1 MEEGPSRLLS
11 VQNAQKLILEYA
23 LTTGIERVSL
33 MDSVGRV
40 LAEDVQ
46 ARRDQPPWDNSA
58 MDGYAVR
65 WEDVK
70 AASPKKPVALKI
82 VEEIPAGYL
91 PKRIIKKG
99 EAARIMTGAPL
110 PEGADTI
117 VPQEET
123 LGDEGRKVV
132 KIMSPGEK
140 GDYVRPKGMDV
151 TIGSL
156 LMQQGTTLRPAHIG
170 MLASM
175 GKSLVTVYRKPKV
188 AILATGN
195 ELADLDDVLS
205 PEKILNSNSYA
216 VAAQSLEAG
225 AQPILIGI
233 AKDSPEDLKSKLLE
247 ALSALGEEG
256 VVVSS
261 GGVSVGKY
269 DFVKEVYQQLDIEIK
284 FWRVAM
290 KPGSPLAFGT
300 SGKRLVFGL
309 PGNPVS
315 SMVTFELFVRPS
327 LRKMAGASLVHRPR
341 VLATL
346 AEAIKKAPEKSHFLR
361 GWVEIQDHQYMVRTT
376 GIQDSNV
383 LSSML
388 KANALII
395 LPEGRTEF
403 RAGERVEVHFLW
415 Q

>member
-1 MEEGPSRLLS
+1 MLS
-11 VQNAQKLILEYA
+11 VDEAQKIILDHA
-23 LTTGIERVSL
+23 LTIGIERVSL
-33 MDSVGRV
+33 MDAVGKV
-40 LAEDVQ
+40 LAEEVL

-70 AASPKKPVALKI
+70 AASPKRPVSLRI

-91 PKRIIKKG
+91 PKHTIKKG

-123 LGDEGRKVV
+123 SGDRDQKCVN
-132 KIMSPGEK
+132 ILSAGEK
-140 GDYVRPKGMDV
+140 RDYVRAKGMDV
-151 TIGSL
+151 ASGSL
-156 LMQQGTTLRPAHIG
+156 LMSRGTTLRPAHIG

-175 GKSLVTVYRKPKV
+175 GKSRVMVYCKPKV

-216 VAAQSLEAG
+216 VAAQALEAG
-225 AQPILIGI
+225 AEPVLVGI
-233 AKDSPEDLKSKLLE
+233 AKDSPEDLKTKLAE
-247 ALSALGEEG
+247 ALSTLGEKG

-284 FWRVAM
+284 FWKVAM

-315 SMVTFELFVRPS
+315 SMVTFELFVRPA
-327 LRKMAGASLVHRPR
+327 LRRMLGASPIHRPR

-346 AEAIKKAPEKSHFLR
+346 TEAIQKAPEKSHFLR
-361 GWVEIQDHQYMVRTT
+361 GWVEIQNHQYTVRTT

-383 LSSML
+383 LSSMMA
-388 KANALII
+388 ANALII

-403 RAGERVEVHFLW
+403 RAGEKVEVYLLW
-415 Q
+415 QS

>member
-1 MEEGPSRLLS
+1 MLS
-11 VQNAQKLILEYA
+11 VDEATKLILEHA
-23 LTTGIERVSL
+23 IPIGIERVSL
-33 MDSVGRV
+33 VHAAGRV
-40 LAEDVQ
+40 LAEDIH

-70 AASPKKPVALKI
+70 ITSPKRPVSLRI
-82 VEEIPAGYL
+82 VEEIPAGTL
-91 PKRIIKKG
+91 PRHVIKKG

-110 PEGADTI
+110 PEGADAI
-117 VPQEET
+117 I
-123 LGDEGRKVV
+123 RKEDASEDGNRV
-132 KIMSPGEK
+132 KISVAGEK
-140 GDYVRPKGMDV
+140 GEYVRTRGMDV
-151 TIGSL
+151 AAGSL
-156 LMQQGTTLRPAHIG
+156 LMKRGTTLWPAHIG
-170 MLASM
+170 MLAAV
-175 GKSLVTVYRKPKV
+175 GKNLLTVYRRPRV

-205 PEKILNSNSYA
+205 PEKIMNTNSYA
-216 VAAQSLEAG
+216 VAAQAIEVG
-225 AQPILIGI
+225 AEPVLIGI
-233 AKDSPEDLKSKLLE
+233 AKDSPEDLKEKLAE

-315 SMVTFELFVRPS
+315 SMVTFELFVRPA
-327 LRKMAGASLVHRPR
+327 LRKMAGASSVHRPR
-341 VLATL
+341 TLATL
-346 AEAIKKAPEKSHFLR
+346 AEDLLKSSDKSHFLR
-361 GWVEIQDHQYMVRTT
+361 GWVQIQDHQYIVRTT

-388 KANALII
+388 AANALII

-403 RAGERVEVHFLW
+403 RAGDQVEVHLLW

>member
-1 MEEGPSRLLS
+1 MLT
-11 VQNAQKLILEYA
+11 VDAAQKLILDHA
-23 LTTGIERVSL
+23 LTTGAERVSL
-33 MDSVGRV
+33 MNSVGRV
-40 LAEDVQ
+40 LAEEVHS
-46 ARRDQPPWDNSA
+46 RRDQPPWDNSA

-65 WEDVK
+65 CEDVK
-70 AASPKKPVALKI
+70 TASPQKPVSLKI

-91 PKRIIKKG
+91 PKHTIKQG

-123 LGDEGRKVV
+123 SGDENQKCVN
-132 KIMSPGEK
+132 ILSPGEK
-140 GDYVRPKGMDV
+140 GNYIRTKGMDV
-151 TIGSL
+151 ASGSL
-156 LMQQGTTLRPAHIG
+156 LMSRGTTLRPSHIG
-170 MLASM
+170 ILASM
-175 GKSLVTVYRKPKV
+175 GKSLVTVYRRPKV

-216 VAAQSLEAG
+216 VAAQTLEAG
-225 AQPILIGI
+225 AEPVLVGI
-233 AKDSPEDLKSKLLE
+233 AKDSPVDLKNKLVE

-269 DFVKEVYQQLDIEIK
+269 DFVKEVYQQLGIEIK
-284 FWRVAM
+284 FWKVAM
-290 KPGSPLAFGT
+290 KPGSPLAFGI
-300 SGKRLVFGL
+300 SGRRLVFGL

-315 SMVTFELFVRPS
+315 SMVTFELFVRPA
-327 LRKMAGASLVHRPR
+327 LRKIVGASPIYRPR
-341 VLATL
+341 VIATL
-346 AEAIKKAPEKSHFLR
+346 TEAIKKAPEKSHFLR
-361 GWVEIQDHQYMVRTT
+361 GWVEIRDHQYMVRTT

-383 LSSML
+383 LSSMMA
-388 KANALII
+388 ANALII
-395 LPEGRTEF
+395 LPEGQIEF
-403 RAGERVEVHFLW
+403 RPGEKVEVHLLW

>member
-1 MEEGPSRLLS
+1 MLS
-11 VQNAQKLILEYA
+11 VDEAQKLILDHA
-23 LTTGIERVSL
+23 LTMGVERVSL
-33 MDSVGRV
+33 MESGGRV
-40 LAEDVQ
+40 LAEEVH

-70 AASPKKPVALKI
+70 AASPKKPVSLKI

-91 PKRIIKKG
+91 PKHTIKKG
-99 EAARIMTGAPL
+99 ETARIMTGAPL
-110 PEGADTI
+110 PPGADTI

-123 LGDEGRKVV
+123 SANEDQKCVNIL
-132 KIMSPGEK
+132 SPGEK
-140 GDYVRPKGMDV
+140 GDYVRTKGMDV
-151 TIGSL
+151 ASGKH
-156 LMQQGTTLRPAHIG
+156 LMSPGTTLRPAHIG

-175 GKSLVTVYRKPKV
+175 GKSLVTVYCKPKV

-216 VAAQSLEAG
+216 VAAQVLEAG
-225 AQPILIGI
+225 AEPVLVGI
-233 AKDSPEDLKSKLLE
+233 AKDSPEDLKNKLAE
-247 ALSALGEEG
+247 ALSALGEKG

-269 DFVKEVYQQLDIEIK
+269 DFVKEVYQQLGIEIK
-284 FWRVAM
+284 FWKVAM
-290 KPGSPLAFGT
+290 KPGSPLAFGI
-300 SGKRLVFGL
+300 SGKKLVFGL

-315 SMVTFELFVRPS
+315 SMVTFELFVRPT
-327 LRKMAGASLVHRPR
+327 LRRMLGASLVHRPR
-341 VLATL
+341 MLATL
-346 AEAIKKAPEKSHFLR
+346 TEAIQKAPEKSYFLR
-361 GWVEIQDHQYMVRTT
+361 GWVEIQDRQYTVRTT
-376 GIQDSNV
+376 GLQDSNV
-383 LSSML
+383 LSSMMA
-388 KANALII
+388 ANALII

-403 RAGERVEVHFLW
+403 RPGEKVEVHLLW

>member
-1 MEEGPSRLLS
+1 
-11 VQNAQKLILEYA
+11 
-23 LTTGIERVSL
+23 
-33 MDSVGRV
+33 
-40 LAEDVQ
+40 
-46 ARRDQPPWDNSA
+46 

-91 PKRIIKKG
+91 PQRTIKKG

-117 VPQEET
+117 VPQEDT
-123 LGDEGRKVV
+123 LGDEGQKVV

-140 GDYVRPKGMDV
+140 GDYIRTMGMDV
-151 TIGSL
+151 VSGSL
-156 LMQQGTTLRPAHIG
+156 LMSRGITLGPAHIG
-170 MLASM
+170 MLAAV
-175 GKSLVTVYRKPKV
+175 GKSLVTVYRRPRV
-188 AILATGN
+188 AILATGD
-195 ELADLDDVLS
+195 ELADLDDVLL

-216 VAAQSLEAG
+216 VAAQALEAG
-225 AQPILIGI
+225 AEPVLIGI
-233 AKDSPEDLKSKLLE
+233 AKDSPEDLKEKLAE
-247 ALSALGEEG
+247 CLSALGEEG

-269 DFVKEVYQQLDIEIK
+269 DFVKEVYRQLDIEIK
-284 FWRVAM
+284 FWKVAM

-315 SMVTFELFVRPS
+315 SMVTFELFVRPT
-327 LRKMAGASLVHRPR
+327 LRRMVGASPVHRPR

-346 AEAIKKAPEKSHFLR
+346 TEAIKKAPEKSHFLR
-361 GWVEIQDHQYMVRTT
+361 GWVEIQDRQYTVRTT
-376 GIQDSNV
+376 GIQDSNM

-388 KANALII
+388 AANALIV

-403 RAGERVEVHFLW
+403 RAGEKVEVHLLW